1 MGSKRSALKQAGPAT
16 MRDVARQAGVS
27 VTTVSKVLNH
37 IPYVS
42 KVTQRRVEEAIT
54 ALGFQPNASAQQ
66 LQGGASRI
74 IALDLRQTA
83 QIDPLD
89 RQIDQLMDSS
99 FLFKLLGGIGRVI
112 AAAGYNLLWSMPAS
126 LPPGEHARAV
136 ARLYQTGRADGII
149 VAGLSAADPR
159 LTALRACGC
168 PYVVIGNPGDE
179 SLSVDSDNIA
189 AGALVARAF
198 LDRGHRILAI
208 AGGGT
213 MMHMRDRLAGYQG
226 VIAAAGATLLPE
238 PDCVGESSFD
248 RGRRQLRCLMAL
260 PTPPT
265 AVFACSNL
273 VGLGVLA
280 EAQALGVRIPEQLA
294 VVAFDDE
301 PTCEMSTPPLS
312 SVAQDVAGLGQQAT
326 RMLLAE
332 LVGEAIPSRRILLPT
347 DLVERWSL
355 GELRHD

>member
-1 MGSKRSALKQAGPAT
+1 MGLKRSALKSAGPAT

-27 VTTVSKVLNH
+27 VTTVSKVLNQ

-42 KVTQRRVEEAIT
+42 TATQRRVEEAIT

-83 QIDPLD
+83 QID
-89 RQIDQLMDSS
+89 QLMDSS
-99 FLFKLLGGIGRVI
+99 FLFTLLGGIGQVI
-112 AAAGYNLLWSMPAS
+112 ATAGYNLLWSVPAS
-126 LPPGEHARAV
+126 LPPDDHARVV

-168 PYVVIGNPGDE
+168 PYVVIGNPGDD

-189 AGALVARAF
+189 SGVFVARAF
-198 LDRGHRILAI
+198 LDRGHRILATV
-208 AGGGT
+208 GGGT
-213 MMHMRDRLAGYQG
+213 MMHLRDRLAGFRG
-226 VIAAAGATLLPE
+226 TIAEGGATLLPE
-238 PDCVGESSFD
+238 PACVGESSFE

-265 AVFACSNL
+265 ALFACSNL
-273 VGLGVLA
+273 VGMGVLA
-280 EAQALGVRIPEQLA
+280 EAQTLGLRIPEQLA

-326 RMLLAE
+326 RMLLSE
-332 LVGEAIPSRRILLPT
+332 LAGGAIPTRRILLPT
-347 DLVERWSL
+347 RLVERRSL
-355 GELRHD
+355 GDRRHG